1 MNYVPLNVKTD
12 YTFLSSLVTVKKLV
26 EKCIEY
32 NINSVA
38 ITDLNSM
45 SSCLEFYNECVSDD
59 IKPILGVDLEVDD
72 FNVLLYAKNNEG
84 YTELVKLVTL
94 VSERTLTILDLIK
107 SNNIIAVLTGS
118 NYLKYDIINKIYKD
132 TYLGYLTLS
141 ERKKYESYTKNLL
154 FVQEVLF
161 LEEEDSKYLGYVKL
175 IKNGK
180 KINEYESLPKYN
192 CLLKNIDIPIEDV
205 NNMINIKDSCNVVFE
220 FKENLLPIYD
230 ESKDMDKYLTDMCHK
245 GLQKRLD
252 GNVTKEYLDR
262 LNYELDIIKRMGFT
276 NYFLI
281 VLDYIRYAKKEGIL
295 VGPGRGSAA
304 GSLVSYCLG
313 IIDIDPI
320 KYNLLFE
327 RFLNP
332 GRITMPDIDTDF
344 EDERR
349 DDVIRYCIDKYGEKN
364 VAGII
369 TFQTM
374 GAKAAL
380 RDVGRIFDTPIKLI
394 DGMANFITDQKM
406 TLIEAYSNNKNF
418 RDYIKNNNLGNI
430 YDIASHI
437 EGIKRQRSVHASGVV
452 MSKVKLDEI
461 MPLVKH
467 DNSYITGYPANFLE
481 DMGLLKMDFLG
492 ITNLTLIKRLI
503 NHIRENDNPNFNFNT
518 IPLED
523 NKTIELFKNADT
535 LGIFQFESEGMKNFL
550 RKLKPNSLEDLICA
564 NALFR
569 PGPSMF
575 IDKYISLKN
584 GSKVEYIDDSLEP
597 ILKSTYGIIVYQ
609 EQILKIAQKL
619 AGYTLSEADI
629 LRSAMSKKKHDVL
642 KQEKPKFIDGSIKNG
657 YSREVAEAVFDN
669 ILKFSSYGFNRAHS
683 VAYSIVAFKM
693 AYIKANYPKYFYL
706 EMLNN
711 AHSKIKDYI
720 YECKKHNIEIL
731 KPNINLSIDR
741 FSISDNNIIYPLV
754 GIKGIGSN
762 VATFIINE
770 RNKGLFTSYTDFVS
784 RCYSSV
790 VDRKVIENLIDSGAL
805 DIFNYNRKTYIL
817 NLDLVINYANLIG
830 EINKEFVDEPIIDV
844 ADEYAVDELLER
856 EFNVYGFY
864 FGNHPVIKYKTDK
877 CIDIKD
883 IKRYLDKTIL
893 VVGIID
899 NIKEIVTKKQ
909 EKMSFVKLSDEGGSI
924 DLTLFPNI
932 YMNFGNIKKG
942 NIILVQAKV
951 ERRYENYQLIVN
963 NLKIL
968 K

>member
-1 MNYVPLNVKTD
+1 MNYVPFNVKTD
-12 YTFLSSLVTVKKLV
+12 YSFLSSLVTVKKLV

-32 NINSVA
+32 NIKTIA

-45 SSCLEFYNECVSDD
+45 SSCIEFYNECINND
-59 IKPILGVDLEVDD
+59 IKPILGVDLEIDD
-72 FNVLLYAKNNEG
+72 FNILLYAKNNEG
-84 YTELVKLVTL
+84 YTELTKLVTL
-94 VSERTLTILDLIK
+94 KSERDLTISDLEN
-107 SNNIIAVLTGS
+107 SNNIIVILTGN
-118 NYLKYDIINKIYKD
+118 NYTKYDDIVKIYKD

-141 ERKKYESYTKNLL
+141 ERKKYEQITKMLV

-161 LEEEDSKYLGYVKL
+161 LNEEDGKYLGYVNL
-175 IKNGK
+175 IKNQK
-180 KINEYESLPKYN
+180 RINEYEMFPKYN
-192 CLLKNIDIPIEDV
+192 CLLENIDIPIIDK
-205 NNMINIKDSCNVVFE
+205 NNMINIAESCNVVFKFNE
-220 FKENLLPIYD
+220 SLLPIYD
-230 ESKDMDKYLTDMCHK
+230 NTQDMDKYLTDMCYK
-245 GLQKRLD
+245 GLNKRLD
-252 GNVTKEYLDR
+252 GKVSKEYIDR
-262 LNYELDIIKRMGFT
+262 LNYELDVIKSMGFT

-281 VLDYIRYAKKEGIL
+281 VLDYIRYAKREGIL

-304 GSLVSYCLG
+304 SSLVSYCLG

-320 KYNLLFE
+320 KYDLLFE

-332 GRITMPDIDTDF
+332 GRVTMPDIDCDF

-349 DDVIRYCIDKYGEKN
+349 DDVIRYCIEKYGIKN

-374 GAKAAL
+374 GAKAAI
-380 RDVGRIFDTPIKLI
+380 RDVGRVFDTPIKLI
-394 DGMANFITDQKM
+394 EGMANFITNPKM
-406 TLIEAYSNNKNF
+406 SIAEVYSNNEKF
-418 RDYIKNNNLGNI
+418 RYYIKYNNLGNI

-437 EGIKRQRSVHASGVV
+437 EGIKRQKSVHASGVV
-452 MSKVKLDEI
+452 MSKIELDKI

-467 DNSYITGYPANFLE
+467 DNSYITGYSAGFLE

-503 NHIRENDNPNFNFNT
+503 NHIREYDDPNFSFNT

-523 NKTIELFKNADT
+523 DKTIELFKKADT
-535 LGIFQFESEGMKNFL
+535 LGIFQFESDGMKNFL
-550 RKLKPNSLEDLICA
+550 RKLKPDSLEDLICA

-575 IDKYISLKN
+575 IDKYISLKQN
-584 GSKVEYIDDSLEP
+584 NKVEYIDDSLEE
-597 ILKSTYGIIVYQ
+597 ILKPTYGIIVYQ

-629 LRSAMSKKKHDVL
+629 LRSAMSKKKYDVL
-642 KQEKPKFIDGSIKNG
+642 EQEKPKFINGSIKNG
-657 YSREVAEAVFDN
+657 YSKKVAETVFDN

-693 AYIKANYPKYFYL
+693 AYIKTHYPKYFYL
-706 EMLNN
+706 ELLNN

-720 YECKKHNIEIL
+720 YECKKHNIEVL
-731 KPNINLSIDR
+731 KPNINISLDR
-741 FSISDNNIIYPLV
+741 FTICNNNIIYPLI

-762 VATFIINE
+762 VAMFIIDE
-770 RNKGLFTSYTDFVS
+770 RKKGLFTSYTDFVA

-805 DIFNYNRKTYIL
+805 DIFNYNRKTLLL
-817 NLDLVINYANLIG
+817 NLDLVINYSNLIK
-830 EINKEFVDEPIIDV
+830 EINKEFVDEPIIDIV
-844 ADEYAVDELLER
+844 EEAEADEILDR

-864 FGNHPVIKYKTDK
+864 FGNHPVVKYKNDRY
-877 CIDIKD
+877 IDIKD
-883 IKRYLDKTIL
+883 LNKYLDKNVL
-893 VVGIID
+893 VVGLID
-899 NIKEIVTKKQ
+899 NVKEITTKRKD
-909 EKMSFVKLSDEGGSI
+909 KMAFIKISDETSSI

-932 YMNFGNIKKG
+932 YMKFNNIKKG

-963 NLKIL
+963 DLKIL

>member
-1 MNYVPLNVKTD
+1 MNYIPLNVKTD
-12 YTFLSSLVTVKKLV
+12 YSFLSSLVTVKALV
-26 EKCIEY
+26 EKCIKY
-32 NINSVA
+32 NIKAVA

-45 SSCLEFYNECVSDD
+45 SSCMEFYNECINND
-59 IKPILGVDLEVDD
+59 IKPILGVDLEIDD
-72 FNVLLYAKNNEG
+72 FNVLLYAKNNVG
-84 YTELVKLVTL
+84 YTELAKLVTL
-94 VSERTLTILDLIK
+94 KSERNLTISDLDI
-107 SNNIIAVLTGS
+107 SNNIIAILVGE

-132 TYLGYLTLS
+132 IYLGYLTLS
-141 ERKKYESYTKNLL
+141 ERKKYESITKMLV

-161 LEEEDSKYLGYVKL
+161 LMEEDAKYLGYVNL
-175 IKNGK
+175 IKYQK
-180 KINEYESLPKYN
+180 KINEYEAFPKYN
-192 CLLKNIDIPIEDV
+192 CLLEKQDIPISDQ
-205 NNMINIKDSCNVVFE
+205 NNMINIAESCNVVFE
-220 FKENLLPIYD
+220 FNESLLPIYD
-230 ESKDMDKYLTDMCHK
+230 EIDDMDKYLTDMCYK
-245 GLQKRLD
+245 GLKKRLD
-252 GNVTKEYLDR
+252 GKLSSEYINR
-262 LNYELDIIKRMGFT
+262 LNYELDIIKKMGFT

-281 VLDYIRYAKKEGIL
+281 VLDYIRYAKREGIL

-304 GSLVSYCLG
+304 SSLVSYCLG

-320 KYNLLFE
+320 KYDLLFE

-332 GRITMPDIDTDF
+332 GRITMPDIDCDF

-349 DDVIRYCIDKYGEKN
+349 DEVIRYCIEKYGIKN

-374 GAKAAL
+374 GAKAAI

-394 DGMANFITDQKM
+394 EGMTNFITDPKM
-406 TLIEAYSNNKNF
+406 SISEIYSKNEKF
-418 RDYIKNNNLGNI
+418 KYYIKENNLGNI

-452 MSKVKLDEI
+452 ISKVELDQI

-503 NHIRENDNPNFNFNT
+503 NHIREHDDPNFSFNT

-523 NKTIELFKNADT
+523 DKTIRLFKNADT

-550 RKLKPNSLEDLICA
+550 RKLKPDSLEDLICA

-575 IDKYISLKN
+575 IDKYINLKQN
-584 GSKVEYIDDSLEP
+584 NKAEYIDDSLEE
-597 ILKSTYGIIVYQ
+597 ILKPTYGIIVYQ

-619 AGYTLSEADI
+619 ANYTLSEADI

-642 KQEKPKFIDGSIKNG
+642 EQEKPKFINGSIKNG
-657 YSREVAEAVFDN
+657 YSREVAETVFNN

-693 AYIKANYPKYFYL
+693 AYIKAHYPKYFYL
-706 EMLNN
+706 ELLNN
-711 AHSKIKDYI
+711 AHSKTKDYI
-720 YECKKHNIEIL
+720 YECKKHNIEVL
-731 KPNINLSIDR
+731 KPNINISLDR
-741 FSISDNNIIYPLV
+741 FTICDNNIIYPLV

-762 VATFIINE
+762 VAAFIIDE
-770 RNKGLFTSYTDFVS
+770 RKKGLFTSYTDFVS

-790 VDRKVIENLIDSGAL
+790 VDRKVIESLIDSGAL
-805 DIFNYNRKTYIL
+805 DIFNYNRKTYKL
-817 NLDLVINYANLIG
+817 NLDLVINYSNLIK
-830 EINKEFVDEPIIDV
+830 EINKEFVDEPIIDI
-844 ADEYAVDELLER
+844 ASEDSNDEILER
-856 EFNVYGFY
+856 EFDVYGFY
-864 FGNHPVIKYKTDK
+864 FGNHPVVKYKNDK

-883 IKRYLDKTIL
+883 IKKYLDRNVL

-899 NIKEIVTKKQ
+899 NVKEITTKRK
-909 EKMSFVKLSDEGGSI
+909 EKMAFISISDESSSI

-932 YMNFGNIKKG
+932 YVKFNGIKKG
-942 NIILVQAKV
+942 NILLVQAKV
-951 ERRYENYQLIVN
+951 ERRYENYQLIVS